1 MSRTAEEG
9 ERLVVQRQLLIS
21 SGNGQYLRKGI
32 GQVDKLSNE
41 ESSEDLIEVAVVD
54 NEEHSLSAVMSH
66 ILCPDWCRVQSTRMM
81 YEWARVSHKSPM
93 IRISSILHLEYRR
106 GGATKF
112 KDFDSVLQNV
122 SHRDTNFVTLKSLG
136 KSNPIVRPRDIGGND
151 IVWRREREDV
161 ESPVRFGTS
170 PQLSKYEND
179 SPCKNYGLLQLTKH
193 GVIEQIL
200 QVVRPRREKRAVAS
214 MKVATRH
221 ALLNFDSSNLDLT
234 FVVSGILR

>member
-1 MSRTAEEG
+1 MHLQLDVVSKKRENKRRIFDAEEG

-81 YEWARVSHKSPM
+81 YEWAS
-93 IRISSILHLEYRR
+93 
-106 GGATKF
+106 
-112 KDFDSVLQNV
+112 NV
-122 SHRDTNFVTLKSLG
+122 SHRDTNFVTSKSLE

-151 IVWRREREDV
+151 IVWRREGRMLRAQ
-161 ESPVRFGTS
+161 SGS
-170 PQLSKYEND
+170 YEND
-179 SPCKNYGLLQLTKH
+179 SPCKNYGLLQLTM
-193 GVIEQIL
+193 
-200 QVVRPRREKRAVAS
+200 RPRREKREMAS

-221 ALLNFDSSNLDLT
+221 VLLNFDISNLDLT
-234 FVVSGILR
+234 FVVCGILR